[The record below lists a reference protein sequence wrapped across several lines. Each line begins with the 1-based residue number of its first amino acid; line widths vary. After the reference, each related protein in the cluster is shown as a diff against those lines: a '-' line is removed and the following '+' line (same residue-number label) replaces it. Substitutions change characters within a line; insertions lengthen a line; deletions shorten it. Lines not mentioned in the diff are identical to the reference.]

1 MQIEVRV
8 RDLVKRYKDLVAIDH
23 LDLEIQKGEIYG
35 LLGPNG
41 SGKTTLIN
49 CILSLLRYEKGEVE
63 IFGEPMK
70 PDAYHLKQNIGVVS
84 QEPAVYDELSVYE
97 NIDYF
102 CGLYVSDK
110 AVRKKLVEEVIG
122 FVQLD
127 EFRKFRP
134 KKLSGGLLR
143 RLNLACGIAHKPR
156 LIFLDEPT
164 VAVDPQSRNRILE
177 GIRQLRD
184 EGSTIVYTTHYMEE
198 VEFLCDRISIM
209 DRGKIL
215 ITGTS
220 DEIKAISR
228 SGETVRVETFD
239 LDETHLKAIEALPSV
254 ESLEYGQAELVLKM
268 KPKTNGLLDILN
280 YFEHHDI
287 PMTKISS
294 KQPTLNDVFLEIT
307 GKELRDDD

>member
-8 RDLVKRYKDLVAIDH
+8 QDLVKRYKDLVAIDH

-110 AVRKKLVEEVIG
+110 AVRKKLVEEVIE
-122 FVQLD
+122 FV
-127 EFRKFRP
+127 
-134 KKLSGGLLR
+134 
-143 RLNLACGIAHKPR
+143 
-156 LIFLDEPT
+156 
-164 VAVDPQSRNRILE
+164 
-177 GIRQLRD
+177 
-184 EGSTIVYTTHYMEE
+184 
-198 VEFLCDRISIM
+198 
-209 DRGKIL
+209 
-215 ITGTS
+215 
-220 DEIKAISR
+220 
-228 SGETVRVETFD
+228 
-239 LDETHLKAIEALPSV
+239 
-254 ESLEYGQAELVLKM
+254 
-268 KPKTNGLLDILN
+268 
-280 YFEHHDI
+280 
-287 PMTKISS
+287 
-294 KQPTLNDVFLEIT
+294 
-307 GKELRDDD
+307 